1 VDVGAY
7 VFTTS
12 PMLAWGSPLWL
23 VAVGIGAV
31 AYLLGSIPTGFL
43 VAKASGV
50 DIRTMGSGNI
60 GATNVFRI
68 VGKSAGIFVLVF
80 DGLKGYTACAWLPD
94 AALRY
99 FGSTLNSQPS
109 TLNSSD
115 VLHIIGGVCAILGH
129 NYTCWLKFKGGKGI
143 ATSAGVLAALVPM
156 ALVIILAIWIVVFA
170 VFRYVSMASIAAS
183 VALPFAAFFTGNSG
197 TIVAVTAAMAALAV
211 YKHRANI
218 QRLLNGTES
227 RFGRKPKEQ
236 LS

>member
-7 VFTTS
+7 LFTAS
-12 PMLAWGSPLWL
+12 PMLAWGNSLWL
-23 VAVGIGAV
+23 VAVGLGAV

-68 VGKSAGIFVLVF
+68 VGKTAGIFVLVF
-80 DGLKGYTACAWLPD
+80 DGLKGYAACAWVPD

-99 FGSTLNSQPS
+99 FGSTLDSQPS
-109 TLNSSD
+109 VLNAND

-156 ALVIILAIWIVVFA
+156 ALVIILIIWIVVFA
-170 VFRYVSMASIAAS
+170 VSRYVSMASIAAS

-197 TIVAVTAAMAALAV
+197 TVVAVTAAMAGLAV

-236 LS
+236 PS